1 MTLTPLILQWWKL
14 SMSVRRHSHLD
25 LIRQGRIVQQFEEG
39 VGIKGRGIMSGTL
52 LLMESGLALRIHEG
66 CSLASAV
73 CSQLSTVDLEQP
85 FSFKI
90 KELGAK

>member
-1 MTLTPLILQWWKL
+1 MP
-14 SMSVRRHSHLD
+14 VRRQGRLD
-25 LIRQGRIVQQFEEG
+25 LIRQGRIVQQFEQG
-39 VGIKGRGIMSGTL
+39 VGIKGRGMMSGTL

-85 FSFKI
+85 FSFQINQLNTK
-90 KELGAK
+90 